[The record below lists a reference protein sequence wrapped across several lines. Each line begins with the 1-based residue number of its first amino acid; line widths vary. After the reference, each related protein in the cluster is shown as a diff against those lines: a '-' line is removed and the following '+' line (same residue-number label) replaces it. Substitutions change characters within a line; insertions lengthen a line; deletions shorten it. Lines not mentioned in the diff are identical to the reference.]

1 MTLTASLLAWI
12 DMSVQQ
18 ATCINP
24 NRILKFISA
33 TRKAMEL
40 RQSRIDYLVRVPT
53 SLKPL
58 IVFSNT
64 LCNLCTQAGSA
75 CHKKFFTFRVVYSI
89 LQPITYTLY

>member
-40 RQSRIDYLVRVPT
+40 RQSRIDYLV
-53 SLKPL
+53 